1 MSTFKTALRMALAHP
16 FYLLIYTV
24 FISLMGVFIAASVS
38 WNSSQLTEYKPY
50 DTNVIVVDR
59 DNSDLSRALTKHLG
73 SRFDLVTGVGDD
85 AYDLADA
92 LAKSNS
98 AKGSAD
104 CVFFIP
110 EGFEDDLV
118 AAARAGEAL
127 PKLDV
132 TYGSG
137 TMAAVLSSAEASRWI
152 SLAGAAAALEPA
164 ASNGDV
170 ARAAEHAAAKR
181 AEVQIEQVKVDS
193 TAATTLESYFN
204 FGAYAIISSVIVSV
218 GLVFSGMNE
227 PERVRRMDASPV
239 SERQRSLAVFAA
251 AAVLT
256 VCIWLVSS
264 MMGVVGFAGAVAE
277 VGVGRVCL
285 ALAATFAL
293 ACTPLAVGFTLS
305 SLGAREGR
313 TQWRHTH
320 VLNDPVHPVEV
331 MPGSL
336 LERALGGHRLIQTNS
351 AHHCCV
357 DRLGKHTRLVAQATD
372 GVPECIEVEGQPF
385 CLGVQWHPE
394 YTWQTLET
402 DFNLWKSFVEAAAKV
417 KQAR

>member
-38 WNSSQLTEYKPY
+38 WNSSQLTEYEPY

-73 SRFDLVTGVGDD
+73 SRFDLVTGIGDD
-85 AYDLADA
+85 TYDLADA
-92 LAKSNS
+92 LSKSNS

-137 TMAAVLSSAEASRWI
+137 TMAAALSSAEASRWI

-164 ASNGDV
+164 ASNV

-264 MMGVVGFAGAVAE
+264 MMGVVGFASAVAE

-293 ACTPLAVGFTLS
+293 ACTPLAVGFALS
-305 SLGAREGR
+305 SLGAREEL
-313 TQWRHTH
+313 
-320 VLNDPVHPVEV
+320 LNGV
-331 MPGSL
+331 GNL
-336 LERALGGHRLIQTNS
+336 LGMLMTFLGGAWMPLSLMGSAVQTVAHFVPTYWVNDAIGKALASDLTS
-351 AHHCCV
+351 AV
-357 DRLGKHTRLVAQATD
+357 LGDIACD
-372 GVPECIEVEGQPF
+372 
-385 CLGVQWHPE
+385 LGV
-394 YTWQTLET
+394 TVL
-402 DFNLWKSFVEAAAKV
+402 FAAAIAAVGLALSRTKSH
-417 KQAR
+417 A

>member
-85 AYDLADA
+85 TYDLADA
-92 LAKSNS
+92 LSKSNS

-137 TMAAVLSSAEASRWI
+137 TMAALSSAEASRWI

-227 PERVRRMDASPV
+227 PERVRRMDAGPI
-239 SERQRSLAVFAA
+239 SERRRSLAVFAA

-256 VCIWLVSS
+256 VCIWFVSS

-293 ACTPLAVGFTLS
+293 ACTPLAVGFALS
-305 SLGAREGR
+305 SLGAREEL
-313 TQWRHTH
+313 
-320 VLNDPVHPVEV
+320 LNGV
-331 MPGSL
+331 GNL
-336 LERALGGHRLIQTNS
+336 LGMLMTFLGGAWMPLSLMGSAVQTV
-351 AHHCCV
+351 AHFV
-357 DRLGKHTRLVAQATD
+357 PTFWVNDAIGKALAADLTFTVLGDIACD
-372 GVPECIEVEGQPF
+372 
-385 CLGVQWHPE
+385 LGV
-394 YTWQTLET
+394 TVL
-402 DFNLWKSFVEAAAKV
+402 FAAAIAAVGLALTRAKSH
-417 KQAR
+417 A

>member
-50 DTNVIVVDR
+50 DANVIVVDR
-59 DNSDLSRALTKHLG
+59 DGSDLSRALTKHLG
-73 SRFDLVTGVGDD
+73 SRFDLVMGVGDD
-85 AYDLADA
+85 TYDLADA
-92 LAKSNS
+92 LSKSNS

-118 AAARAGEAL
+118 AAARVGESL

-132 TYGSG
+132 TYGAG
-137 TMAAVLSSAEASRWI
+137 TM
-152 SLAGAAAALEPA
+152 AAALEPA

-170 ARAAEHAAAKR
+170 AKAAEHAAAKR

-193 TAATTLESYFN
+193 TAAATLESYFN

-227 PERVRRMDASPV
+227 PERVRRMDAGPV

-256 VCIWLVSS
+256 VCIWFVSS

-293 ACTPLAVGFTLS
+293 ACTPLAVGFALS
-305 SLGAREGR
+305 SLGAREEL
-313 TQWRHTH
+313 
-320 VLNDPVHPVEV
+320 LNGV
-331 MPGSL
+331 GNL
-336 LERALGGHRLIQTNS
+336 LGMLMTFLGGAWMPLSLMGSAVQTVAHFVPTYWVNDAIGKALASDLTS
-351 AHHCCV
+351 AV
-357 DRLGKHTRLVAQATD
+357 LGDIACD
-372 GVPECIEVEGQPF
+372 
-385 CLGVQWHPE
+385 LGV
-394 YTWQTLET
+394 TVL
-402 DFNLWKSFVEAAAKV
+402 FAAAIAAVGLALSRAKSR
-417 KQAR
+417 A

>member
-50 DTNVIVVDR
+50 DANVIVVDR
-59 DNSDLSRALTKHLG
+59 DDSDLSRALTKHLG
-73 SRFDLVTGVGDD
+73 LRFDLVTGVGDD
-85 AYDLADA
+85 TYDLADA
-92 LAKSNS
+92 LSKSNS

-118 AAARAGEAL
+118 AAARVGESL

-132 TYGSG
+132 TYGAG
-137 TMAAVLSSAEASRWI
+137 TMAAALSSAEASRWI

-170 ARAAEHAAAKR
+170 AKAAEHAAAKR
-181 AEVQIEQVKVDS
+181 AEVQIERVKVDS
-193 TAATTLESYFN
+193 AAAATLESYFN

-264 MMGVVGFAGAVAE
+264 MMGVVGFAGA
-277 VGVGRVCL
+277 GRVCL
-285 ALAATFAL
+285 ALAVTFAL

-305 SLGAREGR
+305 SLGAREEL
-313 TQWRHTH
+313 
-320 VLNDPVHPVEV
+320 LNGV
-331 MPGSL
+331 GNL
-336 LERALGGHRLIQTNS
+336 LGMLMTFLGGAWMPLSLMGSAVQTA
-351 AHHCCV
+351 AHFV
-357 DRLGKHTRLVAQATD
+357 PTYWVNDAIGKALAADLTSTVLGDIACD
-372 GVPECIEVEGQPF
+372 
-385 CLGVQWHPE
+385 LGV
-394 YTWQTLET
+394 TVL
-402 DFNLWKSFVEAAAKV
+402 FAAAIAAV
-417 KQAR
+417 GLALARTKSHA

>member
-50 DTNVIVVDR
+50 DANVIVVDR
-59 DNSDLSRALTKHLG
+59 DDSDLSRALTKHLG
-73 SRFDLVTGVGDD
+73 SRFELVTGVGDD

-118 AAARAGEAL
+118 AAARAGESL

-132 TYGSG
+132 TYGAG
-137 TMAAVLSSAEASRWI
+137 TMAAALSSAEASRWI

-164 ASNGDV
+164 ASDGDV
-170 ARAAEHAAAKR
+170 AKAAEHAAAKR
-181 AEVQIEQVKVDS
+181 AEVQVEQVKVDS
-193 TAATTLESYFN
+193 TAATLESYFN

-227 PERVRRMDASPV
+227 PERVRRMDAGPV

-256 VCIWLVSS
+256 VCIWFVSS

-305 SLGAREGR
+305 SLGAREEL
-313 TQWRHTH
+313 
-320 VLNDPVHPVEV
+320 LNGV
-331 MPGSL
+331 GNL
-336 LERALGGHRLIQTNS
+336 LGMLMTFLGGVWMPLSLMGSAVQTVAHFVPTYWVNDAIGKALASDLTS
-351 AHHCCV
+351 AM
-357 DRLGKHTRLVAQATD
+357 LGDIACD
-372 GVPECIEVEGQPF
+372 
-385 CLGVQWHPE
+385 LGV
-394 YTWQTLET
+394 TVL
-402 DFNLWKSFVEAAAKV
+402 FAVAIAAAGLALSRTKSR
-417 KQAR
+417 A

>member
-85 AYDLADA
+85 TYDLADA
-92 LAKSNS
+92 LSKSNS

-137 TMAAVLSSAEASRWI
+137 TMAAALSSAEASRWI

-193 TAATTLESYFN
+193 TATTLESYFN

-227 PERVRRMDASPV
+227 PERVRRMDAGPI
-239 SERQRSLAVFAA
+239 SERRRSLAVFAA

-256 VCIWLVSS
+256 VCIWFVSS

-293 ACTPLAVGFTLS
+293 ACTPLAVGFALS
-305 SLGAREGR
+305 SLGAREEL
-313 TQWRHTH
+313 
-320 VLNDPVHPVEV
+320 LNGV
-331 MPGSL
+331 GNL
-336 LERALGGHRLIQTNS
+336 LGMLMTFLGGAWMPLSFMGSAVQTV
-351 AHHCCV
+351 AHFV
-357 DRLGKHTRLVAQATD
+357 PTFWVNDAIGKALAADLTFTVLGDIACD
-372 GVPECIEVEGQPF
+372 
-385 CLGVQWHPE
+385 LGV
-394 YTWQTLET
+394 TVL
-402 DFNLWKSFVEAAAKV
+402 FAAAIAAVGLALTRAKSH
-417 KQAR
+417 A

>member
-73 SRFDLVTGVGDD
+73 SRFELVTGVGGDT
-85 AYDLADA
+85 YDLADA
-92 LAKSNS
+92 LSKSNS

-110 EGFEDDLV
+110 EGFEGDLV
-118 AAARAGEAL
+118 AAARAGESL

-132 TYGSG
+132 TYGAG
-137 TMAAVLSSAEASRWI
+137 TMAAALSSAEASRWI

-164 ASNGDV
+164 ASNGSV
-170 ARAAEHAAAKR
+170 AKAAEHAAAKR
-181 AEVQIEQVKVDS
+181 AKVEIEQVKVGS
-193 TAATTLESYFN
+193 TAATLESYFN

-227 PERVRRMDASPV
+227 PERVRRTEAGPV

-256 VCIWLVSS
+256 VCIWFVSS
-264 MMGVVGFAGAVAE
+264 MMGVVGFVGAVAE

-293 ACTPLAVGFTLS
+293 ACTPLAVGFALS
-305 SLGAREGR
+305 SLGAREEL
-313 TQWRHTH
+313 
-320 VLNDPVHPVEV
+320 LNGV
-331 MPGSL
+331 GNL
-336 LERALGGHRLIQTNS
+336 LGMLMTFLGGAWMPLSLMGPAVQTV
-351 AHHCCV
+351 AHFV
-357 DRLGKHTRLVAQATD
+357 PTYWVNDAISKALAADLTSTVLGDIACD
-372 GVPECIEVEGQPF
+372 
-385 CLGVQWHPE
+385 LGV
-394 YTWQTLET
+394 TALFAVAIAAVGLALART
-402 DFNLWKSFVEAAAKV
+402 KSHA
-417 KQAR
+417 

>member
-85 AYDLADA
+85 TYDLADA
-92 LAKSNS
+92 LSKSNS

-137 TMAAVLSSAEASRWI
+137 TM
-152 SLAGAAAALEPA
+152 AAALEPA

-264 MMGVVGFAGAVAE
+264 MMGVVGFASAVAE

-293 ACTPLAVGFTLS
+293 ACTPLAVGFALS
-305 SLGAREGR
+305 SLGAREEL
-313 TQWRHTH
+313 
-320 VLNDPVHPVEV
+320 LNGV
-331 MPGSL
+331 GNL
-336 LERALGGHRLIQTNS
+336 LGMLMTFLGGAWMPLSLMGSAVQTV
-351 AHHCCV
+351 AHFV
-357 DRLGKHTRLVAQATD
+357 PTYWVNDAIGKALAADLTSTVLGDIACD
-372 GVPECIEVEGQPF
+372 
-385 CLGVQWHPE
+385 LGV
-394 YTWQTLET
+394 TVL
-402 DFNLWKSFVEAAAKV
+402 FAAAIAAVGLALTRAKSH
-417 KQAR
+417 A

>member
-16 FYLLIYTV
+16 LYLLIYTV

-50 DTNVIVVDR
+50 DTNVIVIDR
-59 DNSDLSRALTKHLG
+59 DDSDLSRALTKHLG
-73 SRFDLVTGVGDD
+73 SRFELVTGVGDD
-85 AYDLADA
+85 TYDLADA
-92 LAKSNS
+92 LSKSNS

-118 AAARAGEAL
+118 AAARAREAL

-137 TMAAVLSSAEASRWI
+137 TMAA
-152 SLAGAAAALEPA
+152 ALEPA

-170 ARAAEHAAAKR
+170 AKAAEHAAAKR

-193 TAATTLESYFN
+193 TAAATLESYFN

-227 PERVRRMDASPV
+227 PERVRRMEAGPV

-256 VCIWLVSS
+256 VCIWFVSS

-293 ACTPLAVGFTLS
+293 ACTPLAVGFALS
-305 SLGAREGR
+305 SLGAREEL
-313 TQWRHTH
+313 
-320 VLNDPVHPVEV
+320 LNGV
-331 MPGSL
+331 GNL
-336 LERALGGHRLIQTNS
+336 LGMLMTFLGGAWMPLSLMGSAVQTVAHFVPTYWVNDAISKALASDLTS
-351 AHHCCV
+351 AVLSDIAC
-357 DRLGKHTRLVAQATD
+357 D
-372 GVPECIEVEGQPF
+372 
-385 CLGVQWHPE
+385 LGV
-394 YTWQTLET
+394 TVL
-402 DFNLWKSFVEAAAKV
+402 FAAAIAAV
-417 KQAR
+417 GLAHARAKSRA

>member
-24 FISLMGVFIAASVS
+24 FISLMGVFIVASVS

-73 SRFDLVTGVGDD
+73 SRFDLVTGIGDD

-92 LAKSNS
+92 LSKSNS

-137 TMAAVLSSAEASRWI
+137 TMAAALSSAEASRWI

-251 AAVLT
+251 AAVLA

-264 MMGVVGFAGAVAE
+264 MMGVVGFASAVAE

-305 SLGAREGR
+305 SLGAREEL
-313 TQWRHTH
+313 
-320 VLNDPVHPVEV
+320 LNGV
-331 MPGSL
+331 GNL
-336 LERALGGHRLIQTNS
+336 LGMLMTFLGGAWMPLSLMGSAVQTVAHFVPTYWVNDAIGKALTSDLTS
-351 AHHCCV
+351 AALDDIAC
-357 DRLGKHTRLVAQATD
+357 D
-372 GVPECIEVEGQPF
+372 
-385 CLGVQWHPE
+385 LGV
-394 YTWQTLET
+394 TVL
-402 DFNLWKSFVEAAAKV
+402 FAAAIAAVGLALAHNKSSV
-417 KQAR
+417 

>member
-50 DTNVIVVDR
+50 DANVIVVDR
-59 DNSDLSRALTKHLG
+59 DDSDLSRALTKHLG
-73 SRFDLVTGVGDD
+73 LRFDLVTGVGDD
-85 AYDLADA
+85 TYDLADA
-92 LAKSNS
+92 LSKSNS

-118 AAARAGEAL
+118 AAARVGESL

-132 TYGSG
+132 TYGAG
-137 TMAAVLSSAEASRWI
+137 TMAAALSSAEASRWI

-170 ARAAEHAAAKR
+170 AKAAEHAAAKR
-181 AEVQIEQVKVDS
+181 AEVQIERVKVDS
-193 TAATTLESYFN
+193 AAAATLESYFN
-204 FGAYAIISSVIVSV
+204 FGAYAIISSVIMSV

-277 VGVGRVCL
+277 GRVCL
-285 ALAATFAL
+285 ALAVTFAL

-305 SLGAREGR
+305 SLGAREEL
-313 TQWRHTH
+313 
-320 VLNDPVHPVEV
+320 LNGV
-331 MPGSL
+331 GNL
-336 LERALGGHRLIQTNS
+336 LGMLMTFLGGAWMPLSLMGSAVQTA
-351 AHHCCV
+351 AHFV
-357 DRLGKHTRLVAQATD
+357 PTYWVNDAIGKALAADLTSTVLGDIACD
-372 GVPECIEVEGQPF
+372 
-385 CLGVQWHPE
+385 LGV
-394 YTWQTLET
+394 TVL
-402 DFNLWKSFVEAAAKV
+402 FAAAIAAIGLAL
-417 KQAR
+417 ARTKSHA

>member
-50 DTNVIVVDR
+50 DANVIVVDR
-59 DNSDLSRALTKHLG
+59 DDSDLSRALTKHLG

-85 AYDLADA
+85 TYDLADA

-137 TMAAVLSSAEASRWI
+137 TM
-152 SLAGAAAALEPA
+152 AAALEPA

-264 MMGVVGFAGAVAE
+264 MMGVVGFASAVAE

-305 SLGAREGR
+305 SLGAREEL
-313 TQWRHTH
+313 
-320 VLNDPVHPVEV
+320 LNGV
-331 MPGSL
+331 GNL
-336 LERALGGHRLIQTNS
+336 LGLLMTFLGGAWMPLSLMGSAVQTAAHFVPTYWVNDAIGKALASDLTS
-351 AHHCCV
+351 AV
-357 DRLGKHTRLVAQATD
+357 LGDIACD
-372 GVPECIEVEGQPF
+372 
-385 CLGVQWHPE
+385 LGV
-394 YTWQTLET
+394 TVL
-402 DFNLWKSFVEAAAKV
+402 FAAAIAAVGLALAYNKSR
-417 KQAR
+417 A

>member
-50 DTNVIVVDR
+50 DANVIVVDR
-59 DNSDLSRALTKHLG
+59 DDSDLSRALTKHLG

-85 AYDLADA
+85 TYDLADA

-110 EGFEDDLV
+110 EGFEGDLV
-118 AAARAGEAL
+118 AAARAGESL

-137 TMAAVLSSAEASRWI
+137 TM
-152 SLAGAAAALEPA
+152 AAALEPA

-264 MMGVVGFAGAVAE
+264 MMGVVGFASAVAE

-305 SLGAREGR
+305 SLGAREEL
-313 TQWRHTH
+313 
-320 VLNDPVHPVEV
+320 LNGV
-331 MPGSL
+331 GNL
-336 LERALGGHRLIQTNS
+336 LGMLMTFLGGAWMPLSLMGPAVQTA
-351 AHHCCV
+351 AHFV
-357 DRLGKHTRLVAQATD
+357 PTFWVNDAIGKALAADLTSTVLGDIACD
-372 GVPECIEVEGQPF
+372 
-385 CLGVQWHPE
+385 LGV
-394 YTWQTLET
+394 TVL
-402 DFNLWKSFVEAAAKV
+402 FAAAIAAVGLALAHNKSH
-417 KQAR
+417 A

>member
-50 DTNVIVVDR
+50 DANVIVVDR
-59 DNSDLSRALTKHLG
+59 DGSDLSRALTKHLG
-73 SRFDLVTGVGDD
+73 SRFDLVTGIGDD
-85 AYDLADA
+85 TYDLADA
-92 LAKSNS
+92 LSKSNS

-118 AAARAGEAL
+118 AAARAGESL

-132 TYGSG
+132 TYGAG
-137 TMAAVLSSAEASRWI
+137 TMAAALSSAEASRWI
-152 SLAGAAAALEPA
+152 SLAGAAAALEPT

-170 ARAAEHAAAKR
+170 AKAAEHAAAKR
-181 AEVQIEQVKVDS
+181 AEVQIERVKVDS
-193 TAATTLESYFN
+193 AAAATLESYFN
-204 FGAYAIISSVIVSV
+204 FGAYAIVSSVIVSV

-227 PERVRRMDASPV
+227 PERVRRMDAGPISD
-239 SERQRSLAVFAA
+239 RQRSLAVFAA

-256 VCIWLVSS
+256 VCIWFVSS

-285 ALAATFAL
+285 APTFAL
-293 ACTPLAVGFTLS
+293 ACTPLAVGFALS
-305 SLGAREGR
+305 SLGAREEL
-313 TQWRHTH
+313 
-320 VLNDPVHPVEV
+320 LNGV
-331 MPGSL
+331 GNL
-336 LERALGGHRLIQTNS
+336 LGMLMTFLGGAWMPLSLMGPAVQTVAHFVPTYWVNDAIGKALASDLTS
-351 AHHCCV
+351 AM
-357 DRLGKHTRLVAQATD
+357 LGDIACD
-372 GVPECIEVEGQPF
+372 
-385 CLGVQWHPE
+385 LGV
-394 YTWQTLET
+394 TVL
-402 DFNLWKSFVEAAAKV
+402 FAVAIAAAGLALSRTKSH
-417 KQAR
+417 A

>member
-50 DTNVIVVDR
+50 DANVIVVDR
-59 DNSDLSRALTKHLG
+59 DGSDLSRALTKHLG

-85 AYDLADA
+85 TYDLADA
-92 LAKSNS
+92 LSKSNS

-118 AAARAGEAL
+118 AAARAGESL

-132 TYGSG
+132 TYGAG
-137 TMAAVLSSAEASRWI
+137 TMAAALSSAEASRWI
-152 SLAGAAAALEPA
+152 SLAGAAAALEPT

-170 ARAAEHAAAKR
+170 AKAAEHAAAKR
-181 AEVQIEQVKVDS
+181 AEVQIERVKVDS
-193 TAATTLESYFN
+193 AAAATLESYFN

-227 PERVRRMDASPV
+227 PERVRRMDAGPI

-251 AAVLT
+251 AVLT
-256 VCIWLVSS
+256 VCIWFVSS

-293 ACTPLAVGFTLS
+293 ACTPLAVGFALS
-305 SLGAREGR
+305 SLGAREEL
-313 TQWRHTH
+313 
-320 VLNDPVHPVEV
+320 LNGV
-331 MPGSL
+331 GNL
-336 LERALGGHRLIQTNS
+336 LGMLMTFLGGAWMPLSLMGPAVQTVAHFVPTYWVNDAIGKALASDLTS
-351 AHHCCV
+351 AM
-357 DRLGKHTRLVAQATD
+357 LGDIACD
-372 GVPECIEVEGQPF
+372 
-385 CLGVQWHPE
+385 LGV
-394 YTWQTLET
+394 TVL
-402 DFNLWKSFVEAAAKV
+402 FAAAIAAVGLALSRAKSR
-417 KQAR
+417 A

>member
-50 DTNVIVVDR
+50 DANVIVVDR
-59 DNSDLSRALTKHLG
+59 DGSDLSLALTKHLG

-85 AYDLADA
+85 TY
-92 LAKSNS
+92 
-98 AKGSAD
+98 
-104 CVFFIP
+104 
-110 EGFEDDLV
+110 DLV
-118 AAARAGEAL
+118 AAARAGESL

-132 TYGSG
+132 TYGAG
-137 TMAAVLSSAEASRWI
+137 TMAAALSSAEASRWI
-152 SLAGAAAALEPA
+152 SLAGAAAALEPT

-170 ARAAEHAAAKR
+170 AKAAEHAAAKR
-181 AEVQIEQVKVDS
+181 AEVQIERVKVDS
-193 TAATTLESYFN
+193 AAAATLESYFN

-227 PERVRRMDASPV
+227 PERVRRMDAGPI

-256 VCIWLVSS
+256 VCIWFVSS

-305 SLGAREGR
+305 SLGARGAAQRRGQLTRHAHDVFGR
-313 TQWRHTH
+313 RLDAAVAHGLGRADRGALCADVLGERRDRQGARVGPDVCRVGRHR
-320 VLNDPVHPVEV
+320 LR
-331 MPGSL
+331 PGRH
-336 LERALGGHRLIQTNS
+336 RALRRRHRRRRPSPRTHQIP
-351 AHHCCV
+351 
-357 DRLGKHTRLVAQATD
+357 RLAT
-372 GVPECIEVEGQPF
+372 
-385 CLGVQWHPE
+385 
-394 YTWQTLET
+394 
-402 DFNLWKSFVEAAAKV
+402 
-417 KQAR
+417 

>member
-16 FYLLIYTV
+16 LYLLIYTV

-50 DTNVIVVDR
+50 DANVIVVDR
-59 DNSDLSRALTKHLG
+59 DGSDLSRALTKHLG
-73 SRFDLVTGVGDD
+73 SRFDLVMGVGDD
-85 AYDLADA
+85 TYDLADA
-92 LAKSNS
+92 LSKSNS

-110 EGFEDDLV
+110 EGFEGDLF
-118 AAARAGEAL
+118 AAARAGESL

-132 TYGSG
+132 TYGAG
-137 TMAAVLSSAEASRWI
+137 TMAAALSSAEASRWI
-152 SLAGAAAALEPA
+152 SLAGAAAALEPT

-170 ARAAEHAAAKR
+170 AKAAEHAAAKR

-193 TAATTLESYFN
+193 AAAATLESYFN

-227 PERVRRMDASPV
+227 PERVRRMDAGPI

-251 AAVLT
+251 AVLT
-256 VCIWLVSS
+256 VCIWFVSS

-277 VGVGRVCL
+277 VGLGRVCL

-293 ACTPLAVGFTLS
+293 ACTPLAVGFALS
-305 SLGAREGR
+305 SLGAREEL
-313 TQWRHTH
+313 
-320 VLNDPVHPVEV
+320 LNGV
-331 MPGSL
+331 GNL
-336 LERALGGHRLIQTNS
+336 LGMLMTFLGGAWMPLSLMGPAVQTVAHFVPTYWANDAINKALASDLTS
-351 AHHCCV
+351 AV
-357 DRLGKHTRLVAQATD
+357 LGDIACD
-372 GVPECIEVEGQPF
+372 
-385 CLGVQWHPE
+385 LGI
-394 YTWQTLET
+394 TAL
-402 DFNLWKSFVEAAAKV
+402 FAAAIAAVGLALAHNKSH
-417 KQAR
+417 A

>member
-16 FYLLIYTV
+16 LYLLIYTV
-24 FISLMGVFIAASVS
+24 FISFMGVFIAASVS

-50 DTNVIVVDR
+50 DANVIVVDR
-59 DNSDLSRALTKHLG
+59 DDSDLSRALTKHLG
-73 SRFDLVTGVGDD
+73 SRFELVTGVGDGT
-85 AYDLADA
+85 YDLADA
-92 LAKSNS
+92 LSKSNS

-110 EGFEDDLV
+110 EGFEGDLV
-118 AAARAGEAL
+118 AAARAGESL

-132 TYGSG
+132 TYGAG
-137 TMAAVLSSAEASRWI
+137 TM
-152 SLAGAAAALEPA
+152 AAALEPT

-170 ARAAEHAAAKR
+170 AKAAEHAAAER
-181 AEVQIEQVKVDS
+181 AEVEIERVKVDS
-193 TAATTLESYFN
+193 TAAATLESYFN

-227 PERVRRMDASPV
+227 PERVRRMDAGPI

-256 VCIWLVSS
+256 VCIWFVSS

-293 ACTPLAVGFTLS
+293 ACTPLAVGFALS
-305 SLGAREGR
+305 SLGAREEL
-313 TQWRHTH
+313 
-320 VLNDPVHPVEV
+320 LNGV
-331 MPGSL
+331 GNL
-336 LERALGGHRLIQTNS
+336 LGMLMTFLGGAWMPLSLMGSAVQTVAHFVPTYWVNDAIGKALAADLTS
-351 AHHCCV
+351 AV
-357 DRLGKHTRLVAQATD
+357 LGDIACD
-372 GVPECIEVEGQPF
+372 
-385 CLGVQWHPE
+385 LGV
-394 YTWQTLET
+394 TVL
-402 DFNLWKSFVEAAAKV
+402 FAAAIAAVGLALSRTKSR
-417 KQAR
+417 A